1 MEDSAIILLK
11 KELNDIKL
19 LNEQLRK
26 LLRAKGEEKFY
37 VIIENLVKLESKLND
52 LLLNFNT
59 FLKTYSKNMEEIEN
73 IKKEVR
79 ELKLINNK
87 QNEYLNQIVALLND
101 LKSKKK

>member
-26 LLRAKGEEKFY
+26 ILKAKGEEKFY
-37 VIIENLVKLESKLND
+37 VIIENLVKLESKIND

-59 FLKTYSKNMEEIEN
+59 FLKTYSKSMEEIEN

-79 ELKLINNK
+79 ELKVINNK
-87 QNEYLNQIVALLND
+87 QNEYLNQIVSLINEI
-101 LKSKKK
+101 KSKKK

>member
-26 LLRAKGEEKFY
+26 ILKAKGEEKFY
-37 VIIENLVKLESKLND
+37 VIIENLVKLESKIND

-59 FLKTYSKNMEEIEN
+59 FLKTYSKSMEEIEN

-79 ELKLINNK
+79 ELKVINNK
-87 QNEYLNQIVALLND
+87 QNEYLNQIVSLLND